1 MKDFKYSALN
11 SCGANSCSKSSSS
24 GPNNCGSSSGAS
36 NGCGSSGSSGSNGCG
51 SSGGSSNGCGGSSTP
66 SKQKDIAVPLELHAC
81 MGLNACKGH
90 DRFGTNDCAGSGYC
104 ATQVHSCHTLN
115 NCRGQGGCGL
125 YGDTEEQC
133 RPGAN
138 DCAWQGSC
146 GTPIPAERFITQG
159 PNKGRSV
166 WQLAR
171 KLFEERMDKSRRT
184 VKDAP
189 FQYGPPIKW
198 LRANGRGESCGSS
211 GDKYCSFGLNNPEKS
226 ANEFCLESS
235 KEINNTLE
243 NCGCD
248 DDKKKKKSSKK
259 KAAKK

>member
-1 MKDFKYSALN
+1 MKNFKYSAADG
-11 SCGANSCSKSSSS
+11 CGANSCSKSSSNGPSS
-24 GPNNCGSSSGAS
+24 GGSSSG
-36 NGCGSSGSSGSNGCG
+36 GSNGCG
-51 SSGGSSNGCGGSSTP
+51 SGTSTP
-66 SKQKDIAVPLELHAC
+66 SSQKDIAVPLELHAC
-81 MGLNACKGH
+81 LGLNACKGH

-104 ATQVHSCHTLN
+104 ATQQHSCHTLN

-159 PNKGRSV
+159 KNQGRSV

-171 KLFEERMDKSRRT
+171 KLFEGRMDTSKRT

-189 FQYGPPIKW
+189 YQYGPPVTW

-211 GDKYCSFGLNNPEKS
+211 GDKYCSFGQNDPAKS
-226 ANEFCLESS
+226 ANEFCIESS
-235 KEINNTLE
+235 KEIKNSME
-243 NCGCD
+243 NCVCT
-248 DDKKKKKSSKK
+248 DDKKKIKVPKKKGSKK
-259 KAAKK
+259 

>member
-1 MKDFKYSALN
+1 MKDFKYSAMN
-11 SCGANSCSKSSSS
+11 SCGANSCGSS
-24 GPNNCGSSSGAS
+24 GGSSSGS
-36 NGCGSSGSSGSNGCG
+36 NSCSSGSSSGSNSCSSGGGSNGCG
-51 SSGGSSNGCGGSSTP
+51 SGGSTP

-90 DRFGTNDCAGSGYC
+90 DRFGTNDCAGAGYC

-159 PNKGRSV
+159 KNKGRSV

-184 VKDAP
+184 VNDAP
-189 FQYGPPIKW
+189 FQYGPPVKW
-198 LRANGRGESCGSS
+198 LKANGRGESCGSS
-211 GDKYCSFGLNNPEKS
+211 GDKYCSFGLNNPQQS
-226 ANEFCLESS
+226 ANEFCIESS
-235 KEINNTLE
+235 KELKNTME
-243 NCGCD
+243 NCDCD

-259 KAAKK
+259 KASKK

>member
-1 MKDFKYSALN
+1 MKDFKYSAAN
-11 SCGANSCSKSSSS
+11 SCGANSC
-24 GPNNCGSSSGAS
+24 
-36 NGCGSSGSSGSNGCG
+36 GSSGGSSSGSNGCG
-51 SSGGSSNGCGGSSTP
+51 SSGGSSSGSNGCGSGTSTP

-125 YGDTEEQC
+125 YGDSEEQC
-133 RPGAN
+133 KPGAN

-159 PNKGRSV
+159 KNQGRSV

-171 KLFEERMDKSRRT
+171 KLFEDRMDKSRRT

-189 FQYGPPIKW
+189 FQYGPPISW
-198 LRANGRGESCGSS
+198 LRANGRTESCGSS
-211 GDKYCSFGLNNPEKS
+211 GDKNCSFGLNDAVAD
-226 ANEFCLESS
+226 ANQFCLESS
-235 KEINNTLE
+235 KEINNTIE
-243 NCGCD
+243 NCDCKEE
-248 DDKKKKKSSKK
+248 KKKKKSSKK
-259 KAAKK
+259 KASKK

>member
-1 MKDFKYSALN
+1 MKDLKYNALN
-11 SCGANSCSKSSSS
+11 SCGGNTCSKSSTR
-24 GPNNCGSSSGAS
+24 GPNNCGGSKSGGKSSSNSCGSSGSSGAS
-36 NGCGSSGSSGSNGCG
+36 NGCGSGT
-51 SSGGSSNGCGGSSTP
+51 STP

-90 DRFGTNDCAGSGYC
+90 DRFGTNECAGSGYC

-159 PNKGRSV
+159 KNKGRSV

-171 KLFEERMDKSRRT
+171 ELFEQRMDKSRRT
-184 VKDAP
+184 VKNAP
-189 FQYGPPIKW
+189 FKYGPPIEW

-211 GDKYCSFGLNNPEKS
+211 GDKFCSFGLNDPQKS
-226 ANEFCLESS
+226 ANEFCIESS
-235 KEINNTLE
+235 KEIKDTFE
-243 NCGCD
+243 NCDCAD
-248 DDKKKKKSSKK
+248 DEK
-259 KAAKK
+259 